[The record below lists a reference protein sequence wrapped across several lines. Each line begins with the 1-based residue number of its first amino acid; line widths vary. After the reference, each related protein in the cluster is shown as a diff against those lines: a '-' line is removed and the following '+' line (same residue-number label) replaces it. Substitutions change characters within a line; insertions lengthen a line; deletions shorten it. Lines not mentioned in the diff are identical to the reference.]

1 MFDLV
6 TRIVSALTL
15 TINLVAYSI
24 GLIHEPVVLA
34 EKTHVSKP
42 IAPSTSV
49 YDDMLENLDNSSL
62 NFEAVISREGGE
74 LEKEVTR
81 GPNSQDSRV
90 ATATSAPAEPSILE
104 VKPEYEWI
112 EFKIT
117 HYTKDEPGMNGKGIT
132 ATGTKVQAG
141 RTIAVDP
148 RVIPYGTR
156 VYIEGIGYRVAE
168 DCGGAVK
175 GKHIDLYVDR
185 SDGEHL
191 LNVTLYA
198 KVRIV
203 K

>member
-6 TRIVSALTL
+6 TRIVSALAL
-15 TINLVAYSI
+15 TFNLAAYGF
-24 GLIHEPVVLA
+24 GLIPAPVLQP
-34 EKTHVSKP
+34 EKTQVP
-42 IAPSTSV
+42 ETTAPSTSV
-49 YDDMLENLDNSSL
+49 YDDMLDNLDHSSL
-62 NFEAVISREGGE
+62 SFEAVISRDGDDLSEEMPGE
-74 LEKEVTR
+74 
-81 GPNSQDSRV
+81 PYSQDSRV
-90 ATATSAPAEPSILE
+90 AKATSAPSEPSILE
-104 VKPEYEWI
+104 TKPEYEWI

-132 ATGTKVQAG
+132 STGTKVKAG

-148 RVIPYGTR
+148 KVIPYGTR

-175 GKHIDLYVDR
+175 GNHVDVYVDR

-191 LNVTLYA
+191 LNVTLKA
-198 KVRIV
+198 KLRIV